1 MTTYTPGERVHVK
14 TPLGDY
20 NLDEDATYVM
30 ANPSGYEF
38 AHVVNLDRGS
48 RLQFRD
54 FEVTPAESTT
64 LIENAE
70 WPEAVAKMGE
80 ELETGANRK
89 RRYTIT
95 FEENEA

>member
-1 MTTYTPGERVHVK
+1 MTTYTPGQRVHVK

-64 LIENAE
+64 LIENADWHTALVALSNAE
-70 WPEAVAKMGE
+70 EAHS
-80 ELETGANRK
+80 N